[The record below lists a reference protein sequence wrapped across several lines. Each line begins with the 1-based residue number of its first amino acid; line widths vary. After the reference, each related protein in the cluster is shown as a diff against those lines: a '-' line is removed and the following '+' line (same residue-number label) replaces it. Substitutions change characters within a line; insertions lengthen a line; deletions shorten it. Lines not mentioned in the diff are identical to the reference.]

1 MSLPRAIAI
10 AFAVA
15 GVEVSKATEDDSAYR
30 LDVVYTGETWRNTK
44 GGLRTGNSY
53 LDNLDVQLSVDGES
67 AWGIPGLTAF
77 AYLLHDNGGTVTED
91 LVGDAQTISNI
102 EAPDAVRI
110 YELWVDWAFGA
121 ERDSSLRLGLYDLNS
136 EFDASDTAALFV
148 NSAHG
153 IGTQIGQTGRNG
165 PSIFPVTSLAARLRW
180 QLAADWTMQ
189 FAVLDGV
196 PGDPDHPTSNRIHL
210 GGADGWLLV
219 GETSWSRGRWRK
231 LALGGWR
238 YTSHFEALDRLDPGG
253 SPLRLKSND
262 GIYALGEA
270 ALWSSQGDGPR
281 ALDAYARFGTADG
294 RINRFDRAWAF
305 GLVMTGLLPARP
317 EDRLGLG
324 VATVRNGNGY
334 RRASAQQGD
343 AIDSHETAI
352 ELTYRAQVAD
362 WLVLQPIVQHVVNP
376 DTNPA
381 RADALAVALR
391 FELSFSRS
399 SKPRL

>member
-1 MSLPRAIAI
+1 MSLPRAIAL

-15 GVEVSKATEDDSAYR
+15 GAEVSGAAENDPACQ

-44 GGLRTGNSY
+44 GGIRTGNSY
-53 LDNLDVQLSVDGES
+53 LDNLDVQLSIDGES
-67 AWGIPGLTAF
+67 AWGVPGLTAF

-102 EAPDAVRI
+102 EAPDAVRM
-110 YELWVDWAFGA
+110 YELWFDWAFGTG
-121 ERDSSLRLGLYDLNS
+121 RSHSLRFGLYDLNS
-136 EFDASDTAALFV
+136 EFDASETAALFV

-180 QLAADWTMQ
+180 QPAADWTMQ

-196 PGDPDHPTSNRIHL
+196 PGDPNHPTSNRIHL
-210 GGADGWLLV
+210 GGDDGWLLV
-219 GETSWSRGRWRK
+219 AETGWSRGRWRK

-238 YTSHFEALDRLDPGG
+238 YTSHFEPQDRAVEMGVPR
-253 SPLRLKSND
+253 RLKGND
-262 GIYALGEA
+262 GIYALGEVN
-270 ALWSSQGDGPR
+270 LWSSQGAGPR

-305 GLVMTGLLPARP
+305 GVVATGLLPGRP
-317 EDRLGLG
+317 TDQLGVG
-324 VATVRNGNGY
+324 VATARNGDSY
-334 RRASAQQGD
+334 RRVSVAAGD
-343 AIDSHETAI
+343 AVDSHETAI
-352 ELTYRAQVAD
+352 ELTYRAQISD
-362 WLVLQPIVQHVVNP
+362 WLVLQPIVQHIANP

-381 RADALAVALR
+381 RSDALAFALR
-391 FELSFSRS
+391 FELSFSHS
-399 SKPRL
+399 F